1 MAKKSLLLVLF
12 AAAGCAAAAQ
22 TTYLQLGQEDY
33 NLLNRLETRQGFLD
47 KNLFLANKPVSRK
60 GEVSFLESVRD
71 ADVGDGVGN
80 GVIGLTRID
89 HYNIAHAISVSGEW
103 SSKGDGAIDSRVP
116 WFGGA
121 FYKKQPDFVHVKT
134 PNFFLVVNPV
144 LSVSGIAEHT
154 NLTPEPEKKTLFAS
168 SRGIEVRARI
178 ADKIGLYTYF
188 ADNQEQPPLFVQD
201 YIEGRHFPY
210 SAVPG
215 ADYYQTPSARTYD
228 YLTARGHID
237 FAVIKDVINVTAGYD
252 KHFIGDGYRSLFLSD
267 FSAPATFLRL
277 NTRIWKLNYQNLY
290 MELTPQYV
298 RGGDRDLPHKYATM
312 HHLSINALR
321 WLNVGLFESVI
332 FSRGDRFD
340 FSYMNPIILYR
351 SIERANGSPDNV
363 NMGFNFKALVAKHLQ
378 FYGQM
383 FFDEFK
389 SKELFSSKGWWGNK
403 YGYQLGCK
411 WFDAFT
417 IPNLDIQGEINV
429 VRPFTYSH
437 YDSIANYTHYNQ
449 PLAHPLG
456 AGFAE
461 FVGILRYQPIRN
473 LYLNVKVLSYKQGL
487 DTNGSNYGSNPF
499 LNYNEYTPVNPGS
512 GEPQYGFKV
521 TNGLKTTT
529 LSLNFNASYE
539 LRENLFIDLGATHR
553 TMKVD
558 DGSSPDFTTDYFYGG
573 IRLNI
578 ARRDYDFY

>member
-1 MAKKSLLLVLF
+1 MAKKSLLLSLF
-12 AAAGCAAAAQ
+12 AAAACTATAQ

-33 NLLNRLETRQGFLD
+33 NLLDRLETRQGFLD
-47 KNLFLANKPVSRK
+47 KNLFLTIKPVSRK
-60 GEVSFLESVRD
+60 SEVAFLESVQ
-71 ADVGDGVGN
+71 DVDKGDGVGN
-80 GVIGLTRID
+80 GGIGLTKID
-89 HYNIAHAISVSGEW
+89 YYNIAHAFSVSGEW
-103 SSKGDGAIDSRVP
+103 ASSGDGAIDSRMP

-121 FYKKQPDFVHVKT
+121 FYKKQPDMVHVKT
-134 PNFFLVVNPV
+134 PNFFLVANPV
-144 LSVSGIAEHT
+144 LSATGIAEHT
-154 NLTPEPEKKTLFAS
+154 NLDLEKTTLFAS
-168 SRGIEVRARI
+168 SRGVEVRARI

-188 ADNQEQPPLFVQD
+188 ADNQEQPPYFVQS
-201 YIEGRHFPY
+201 YIEGRHSPY
-210 SAVPG
+210 TAVPG
-215 ADYYQTPSARTYD
+215 ADYYQTPSDRTYD

-237 FAVIKDVINVTAGYD
+237 FAVIKDIINVTFGYD

-298 RGGDRDLPHKYATM
+298 RGADRDLPHKYATM

-363 NMGFNFKALVAKHLQ
+363 NMGFNFKALVAQHLQ
-378 FYGQM
+378 FYGQI

-403 YGYQLGCK
+403 YAYQLGGK

-417 IPNLDIQGEINV
+417 IPNLDLQGEVNV

-437 YDSIANYTHYNQ
+437 YDSVANYTHYNQ

-461 FVGILRYQPIRN
+461 FVGIARYQPMRN
-473 LYLNVKVLSYKQGL
+473 LYLSAKLLSYKQGL
-487 DTNGSNYGSNPF
+487 DSNGSNFGSNPF
-499 LNYNEYTPVNPGS
+499 LNYNENTPVNPA
-512 GEPQYGFKV
+512 EPYYGYKL
-521 TNGLKTTT
+521 TNGVKTTT
-529 LSLNFNASYE
+529 LSVNFNASYE
-539 LRENLFIDLGATHR
+539 FKENFFIDLGATHR
-553 TMKVD
+553 TMKFD
-558 DGSSPDFTTDYFYGG
+558 DGAAPDFTTDYFYGG